1 MQNIINLDRSQRL
14 DIICRKGDTFILN
27 LELKDEEGVAIDLTG
42 DPTNVYSFIMQ
53 VRLSD
58 TSETVLLSPNV
69 EIDNKVDGLVT
80 FSVPASDMSV
90 NAGLYVY
97 DIQQTRQDTSRPGP
111 NRDYQELS
119 VETLVYGTFKINEDV
134 TV

>member
-69 EIDNKVDGLVT
+69 AIDNKVDGLVT
-80 FSVPASDMSV
+80 FSVPASDLSV

>member
-42 DPTNVYSFIMQ
+42 DPTNVYSFVMQ

-69 EIDNKVDGLVT
+69 DIDNRVDGLVT

-97 DIQQTRQDTSRPGP
+97 DIQQTRQDTSRTGP
-111 NRDYQELS
+111 NSDYRELS
-119 VETLVYGTFKINEDV
+119 VETLVYGTFKVNEDV

>member
-1 MQNIINLDRSQRL
+1 MENVINLDRSQRL

-27 LELKDEEGVAIDLTG
+27 LEIKNDEGVAVNLFET
-42 DPTNVYSFIMQ
+42 TNVYSFVME

-58 TSETVLLSPNV
+58 TSATALLTPTVTISQ
-69 EIDNKVDGLVT
+69 ESTGLVT
-80 FSVPASDMSV
+80 FTVPAETMIV
-90 NAGLYVY
+90 NSGLYVY
-97 DIQQTRQDTSRPGP
+97 DIQQTRTNSSTS
-111 NRDYQELS
+111 EVLA

>member
-1 MQNIINLDRSQRL
+1 MENVINLDRSQRL

-27 LELKDEEGVAIDLTG
+27 LEIKNDEGVAVNLFET
-42 DPTNVYSFIMQ
+42 TNVYSFVME

-58 TSETVLLSPNV
+58 TSATALLTPTVTISQ
-69 EIDNKVDGLVT
+69 ESTGLVT
-80 FSVPASDMSV
+80 FTVPAETMIV
-90 NAGLYVY
+90 NSGLYVY
-97 DIQQTRQDTSRPGP
+97 DIQQTRTNSSIS
-111 NRDYQELS
+111 EVLA

>member
-27 LELKDEEGVAIDLTG
+27 LELKDEDGVAIDLTG

-111 NRDYQELS
+111 DSDYQELS

>member
-27 LELKDEEGVAIDLTG
+27 LELKDENGVAIDLTG

-69 EIDNKVDGLVT
+69 DIDNSVDGLVT
-80 FSVPASDMSV
+80 FSLPASDMNV

-111 NRDYQELS
+111 NDDGWELS

>member
-1 MQNIINLDRSQRL
+1 MENVINLDRSQRL

-27 LELKDEEGVAIDLTG
+27 LEIKNDEGVAVNLFET
-42 DPTNVYSFIMQ
+42 TNVYSFVME

-58 TSETVLLSPNV
+58 TSATALLTP
-69 EIDNKVDGLVT
+69 KVTISQESTGLVT
-80 FSVPASDMSV
+80 FTVPAETMIV
-90 NAGLYVY
+90 NSGLYVY
-97 DIQQTRQDTSRPGP
+97 DIQQTRTNSSTS
-111 NRDYQELS
+111 EVLA

>member
-27 LELKDEEGVAIDLTG
+27 LELKDENGVAIDLTG

-69 EIDNKVDGLVT
+69 DIDNSVDGLVT
-80 FSVPASDMSV
+80 FSLPASDMNV

-97 DIQQTRQDTSRPGP
+97 DIQQTRQDTSRSGP
-111 NRDYQELS
+111 NDDGRELS

>member
-27 LELKDEEGVAIDLTG
+27 LELKDEDGVAIDLTG

-69 EIDNKVDGLVT
+69 DIDNRVDGLVT

-111 NRDYQELS
+111 NSDYQELS
-119 VETLVYGTFKINEDV
+119 VETLVYGTFKVNEDV

>member
-1 MQNIINLDRSQRL
+1 MENVINLDRSQRL

-27 LELKDEEGVAIDLTG
+27 LEIKNDEGVAVNLFET
-42 DPTNVYSFIMQ
+42 TNVYSFVME

-58 TSETVLLSPNV
+58 TSATALLTP
-69 EIDNKVDGLVT
+69 KVTISQKSTGLVT
-80 FSVPASDMSV
+80 FTVPAETMIV
-90 NAGLYVY
+90 NSGLYVY
-97 DIQQTRQDTSRPGP
+97 DIQQTRTNSSTS
-111 NRDYQELS
+111 EVLA